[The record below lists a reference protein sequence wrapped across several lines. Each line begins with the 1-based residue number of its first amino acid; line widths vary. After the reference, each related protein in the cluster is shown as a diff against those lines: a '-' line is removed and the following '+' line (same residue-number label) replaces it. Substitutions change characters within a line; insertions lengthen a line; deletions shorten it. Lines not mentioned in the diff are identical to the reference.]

1 VPTKNW
7 EGPVWRPAL
16 LAAVAALAFSAAQQ
30 ARAQAGITPGRVLD
44 TLPASKPALPPTPAE
59 VVFPAP
65 LPFVKHDPNAPRFSV
80 HAFTFTGNTVFSDAV
95 LKLRLERFVDLQLN
109 LYDLTRAADA
119 ITRFYRERGYPIARA
134 IVPAQTVEK
143 GVVRIEVIEGRIG
156 KISVV
161 GNERYSDA
169 TLLGYAGSLPREG
182 LVTLEGLERGL
193 LLMNDLPGLTARAT
207 LQAGAEFGTTDVLV
221 RAEEQRASGFVSIDN
236 RGREE
241 VGQRRLDASLE
252 LHNPLGYGD
261 ELGVRAIRSEDDL
274 LSYGRIGYGFPLG
287 SSGLRGTAIYS
298 RTDYTIGGDFAAL
311 GIEGDSNTRELA
323 LSYPALR
330 SRRRNVVLGLGW
342 RRTESNQTTLG
353 VLTTADRIG
362 LLNANVLGNWVHEDS
377 AVTNATVIVSGNGR
391 RNPFGQ
397 RQDAQA
403 AKLEIDL
410 NHLRAA
416 SRNWDLYLRGNMV
429 VSRDPLADTE
439 KFALGG
445 PDSVRGYQASELR
458 GDQGRQA
465 TVELRR
471 QFQAAG
477 TPGVAHLFYDYGTAK
492 AKGFPGA
499 DSIQSWGIGATVFLH
514 RHLRA
519 KVEYAHPISD
529 FRSADGERD
538 RIWFTV
544 TAAF

>member
-1 VPTKNW
+1 LR
-7 EGPVWRPAL
+7 PVL
-16 LAAVAALAFSAAQQ
+16 LAALAVLAFSAAQQ

-44 TLPASKPALPPTPAE
+44 TVPPSRPVLPPTPPE

-80 HAFTFTGNTVFSDAV
+80 NAFTFTGNTVFSDAM
-95 LKLRLERFVDLQLN
+95 LKRRLERFVDLQLN

-119 ITRFYRERGYPIARA
+119 ITRFYRDHGYPIARA

-143 GVVRIEVIEGRIG
+143 GIVRIEVIEGRIG
-156 KISVV
+156 KV
-161 GNERYSDA
+161 GVLGNDRYPDA
-169 TLLGYAGSLPREG
+169 TILGYTGSLPRGG
-182 LVTLEGLERGL
+182 LVTLDGLERGL
-193 LLMNDLPGLTARAT
+193 LLLNDLPGLTARAT
-207 LQAGAEFGTTDVLV
+207 LQAGAEFGTTDVLI
-221 RAEEQRASGFVSIDN
+221 RAEEKRASGFVSIDN
-236 RGREE
+236 RGRVE
-241 VGQRRLDASLE
+241 VGQRRVDASLE
-252 LHNPLGYGD
+252 LHNALGFGD
-261 ELGVRAIRSEDDL
+261 ELGVRAIRSEGDL
-274 LSYGRIGYGFPLG
+274 LNYGRIAYSFPLG
-287 SSGLRGTAIYS
+287 SAGLRGGAVYS
-298 RTDYTIGGDFAAL
+298 RTDYTIGGDFAPL
-311 GIEGDSNTRELA
+311 GIEGGATSRELT

-330 SRRRNVVLGLGW
+330 SRRRNIVYGLGL

-353 VLTTADRIG
+353 VPTSADRIG
-362 LLNANVLGNWVHEDS
+362 ILSANVLGNWVHEDS
-377 AVTNATVIVSGNGR
+377 AVTNATAIVSGNGR

-403 AKLEIDL
+403 GKLELDV

-429 VSRDPLADTE
+429 VSRDALADTE

-445 PDSVRGYQASELR
+445 PDSVRGYQTSELR
-458 GDQGRQA
+458 GDQGWQG

-471 QFQAAG
+471 QFLLAG
-477 TPGVAHLFYDYGTAK
+477 IPGVGQVFYDYGSAK
-492 AKGFPGA
+492 AKGFGGS
-499 DSIQSWGIGATVFLH
+499 DSIQSWGIGATAYFH

-529 FRSADGERD
+529 RRSSDGERD
-538 RIWFTV
+538 RVWLTV